1 MHKLVALITG
11 LLCAGSIDVRAQ
23 ESGPAASE
31 KPSPEHGPR
40 LSQNRFPKHDLFER
54 LELTLDQKTQI
65 EKLKEADR
73 QSLLEARDKVQIAR
87 DILEAAVREHPQDD
101 AGIKAKAADLGAAV
115 STLITQVSMHRSRFL
130 QILTGDQRE
139 KMEEFRRHRGRPH
152 FGFPP
157 HDGPPHEGSLHEG
170 PSRDEEGPEQ
180 PGKPDSMANE
190 QGEEEPDF
198 H

>member
-11 LLCAGSIDVRAQ
+11 LLCAGSIYLRAQ
-23 ESGPAASE
+23 ESGPAAPE
-31 KPSPEHGPR
+31 NPSPDQGPR
-40 LSQNRFPKHDLFER
+40 FSQHRIPKHDPFER
-54 LELTLDQKTQI
+54 LELTPDQKTQI

-87 DILEAAVREHPQDD
+87 DILEAKIREHPQDD

-115 STLITQVSMHRSRFL
+115 STLIAQVSLHRSRFL
-130 QILTGDQRE
+130 QVLTGDQRE
-139 KMEEFRRHRGRPH
+139 KMEEFRRHRGGPH
-152 FGFPP
+152 FGFAP
-157 HDGPPHEGSLHEG
+157 HDGPPHEGSHHEDA
-170 PSRDEEGPEQ
+170 SRDEKGPEQ
-180 PGKPDSMANE
+180 PGKPDPMSNE